1 MGNQRLVDAGQHP
14 MKGLSD
20 DDMLSLAAGTA
31 LRKDDCRSFKLGA
44 VGVRNDG
51 TVVYSLNGPAPNK
64 CAQVHAEARLC
75 HKLTPGSTVWVARIR
90 HDGTLGM
97 ARPCPS
103 CQRRLRSSGV
113 DRVIYTISD
122 HEHGVINMSKGTEI
136 ARPSRGARKDRNK
149 A

>member
-1 MGNQRLVDAGQHP
+1 

-31 LRKDDCRSFKLGA
+31 MRKDDCRSFKLGA
-44 VGVRNDG
+44 IGLRNDG
-51 TVVYSLNGPAPNK
+51 TIVSALNGPAPNK
-64 CAQVHAEARLC
+64 CSQVHAEARLC
-75 HKLTPGSTVWVARIR
+75 QKLTPGSTVWVARIR

-103 CQRRLRSSGV
+103 CQRRLRSIGV
-113 DRVIYTISD
+113 DKVIYTISD
-122 HEHGVINMSKGTEI
+122 NEHGVLDLSRGTEV
-136 ARPSRGARKDRNK
+136 ARPSRGARKHRSK

>member
-1 MGNQRLVDAGQHP
+1 

-97 ARPCPS
+97 ARPCPT
-103 CQRRLRSSGV
+103 CERRLRSAGV
-113 DRVIYTISD
+113 DRVVYTISD
-122 HEHGVINMSKGTEI
+122 AEHGVIDLTRNAERI
-136 ARPSRGARKDRNK
+136 RPSRGARKHRSK

>member
-1 MGNQRLVDAGQHP
+1 

-31 LRKDDCRSFKLGA
+31 MRKDDCRSFKLGA
-44 VGVRNDG
+44 IGLRNDG
-51 TVVYSLNGPAPNK
+51 TIVSALNGPAPNK
-64 CAQVHAEARLC
+64 CSQVHAEARLC
-75 HKLTPGSTVWVARIR
+75 QKLTPGSTVWVARIR

-103 CQRRLRSSGV
+103 CQRRLRSTGV
-113 DRVIYTISD
+113 VKVIYTISD
-122 HEHGVINMSKGTEI
+122 NEHGVLDLSRGTEV
-136 ARPSRGARKDRNK
+136 ARPSRGARKHRNK